1 MKKLDKETINKK
13 GKANPI
19 FKGLPDDLKTVEQFD
34 IIESALSKAILSD
47 HKHATIKGFV
57 GCKRCSAKLERQKAL
72 KKEFGFTS
80 QEQYLMWKKVML
92 IIKNKANF
100 QLN

>member
-1 MKKLDKETINKK
+1 MKKIELDEINKK
-13 GKANPI
+13 GKANPV
-19 FKGLPDDLKTVEQFD
+19 FKGLPNDLKNVETFNS
-34 IIESALSKAILSD
+34 IEKALNKAMLSD
-47 HKHATIKGFV
+47 HKHASVKGFV
-57 GCKRCSAKLERQKAL
+57 KCKRCQAKLERQKAL

-80 QEQYLMWKKVML
+80 QEQYLMWKKVMS